1 MDRNQVF
8 TNKSRLK
15 GKDMSYTES
24 VTKIKVSALN
34 EGRRKDNV
42 KYQSQYEG
50 QTFF

>member
-42 KYQSQYEG
+42 KDQSQYEG